1 MVDFQLVEYAETVM
15 KQDIININVRRNTMK
30 NNLRKHLELNVKNK
44 TTLVNEK
51 YKWYMEAVS
60 ELESA
65 KEMLTEYLATL

>member
-1 MVDFQLVEYAETVM
+1 M